1 MSQSYEI
8 DMCHGPLFG
17 KIIRFSIPLMLSGIL
32 QLLFN
37 AADIIVVG
45 RFVGSTALAAVG
57 STSSLINLLINLFI
71 GVSVGANVLVARFH
85 GAGRDDEVNETVHTA
100 ITLSMVSGIF
110 LLILGVTVTRTLL
123 IWMGSPDDVLDQS
136 SLYLKIYFLAMP
148 ATLLY
153 NFGSSILRAV
163 GDTKRPLFYLVTAG
177 IINVFFNLFFVIVCH
192 LGVAGVGLATVIA
205 EYISAALIIR
215 CLMRSQGCC
224 HLDLHQLGIV
234 KGKLRQIMQIG
245 LPAGMQGVVFSLSN
259 VLIQSSIN
267 SFGST
272 AMAGNTASMNIEN
285 FIYISMNTFQQT
297 AMSFTSQNYGA
308 GEEKRI
314 HKVLFICQGLVISVG
329 LIFGVG
335 AWLAGD
341 TLLSIY
347 LFIGSQCDSVWK
359 GPNGC
364 NLYGLLFMR
373 HYGYNGGCTSR
384 CRLFADANDC
394 FSDRCLRPADCV
406 DFYCVSDSQ
415 KSMDV
420 VYFLSNYLDYYRWC
434 SYSLLYSC
442 QKKAITDGKES
453 VKIQK

>member
-1 MSQSYEI
+1 
-8 DMCHGPLFG
+8 MCNGTIMDKLISFAL
-17 KIIRFSIPLMLSGIL
+17 PLMVSGIL
-32 QLLFN
+32 QLMFN
-37 AADIIVVG
+37 AVDIIVVG
-45 RFVGSTALAAVG
+45 RFSGSQALAAVG
-57 STSSLINLLINLFI
+57 STTALINVFTNLFI
-71 GVSVGANVLVARFH
+71 GVSLGANVLAARFYA
-85 GAGRDDEVNETVHTA
+85 AGKDKEMSHTVHTA
-100 ITLSMVSGIF
+100 ITLALVSGVVMAVFGLVFSRWALEI
-110 LLILGVTVTRTLL
+110 
-123 IWMGSPDDVLDQS
+123 MGTPADVIDQS
-136 SLYLKIYFLAMP
+136 TLYMRIYFLGMP
-148 ATLLY
+148 FFLVY
-153 NFGSSILRAV
+153 NYGAAILRAV

-177 IINVFFNLFFVIVCH
+177 VINVCFNLFFVIVCH

-341 TLLSIY
+341 KLLSIY
-347 LFIGSQCDSVWK
+347 SSDLNVIQFGKNRMAVI
-359 GPNGC
+359 
-364 NLYGLLFMR
+364 
-373 HYGYNGGCTSR
+373 CTT
-384 CRLFADANDC
+384 
-394 FSDRCLRPADCV
+394 
-406 DFYCVSDSQ
+406 
-415 KSMDV
+415 
-420 VYFLSNYLDYYRWC
+420 YFLCGIMDTMVGALRGVG
-434 SYSLLYSC
+434 YSLLPMIVSLIGACGLRIVWIFTAFQIHRSLWMLYISYP
-442 QKKAITDGKES
+442 ITWIITGGVHILCYVLVRRKQLQAE
-453 VKIQK
+453 KNR

>member
-71 GVSVGANVLVARFH
+71 GFSVGANVLVARFH

-100 ITLSMVSGIF
+100 ITLSMISGIF

-177 IINVFFNLFFVIVCH
+177 IINVCFNLFFVIVCH

-205 EYISAALIIR
+205 E
-215 CLMRSQGCC
+215 
-224 HLDLHQLGIV
+224 
-234 KGKLRQIMQIG
+234 QIG

-347 LFIGSQCDSVWK
+347 SSD
-359 GPNGC
+359 PNVIQFGKDR
-364 NLYGLLFMR
+364 MAVI
-373 HYGYNGGCTSR
+373 CT
-384 CRLFADANDC
+384 A
-394 FSDRCLRPADCV
+394 
-406 DFYCVSDSQ
+406 
-415 KSMDV
+415 
-420 VYFLSNYLDYYRWC
+420 YFLCGIMDTMVGALRGVG
-434 SYSLLYSC
+434 YSLMPMIVSLIGACGLRIVWIFTAFQIHRSLWMLYISYP
-442 QKKAITDGKES
+442 ITWIITGGVHILCYILVRRKQLQT
-453 VKIQK
+453 VKNR

>member
-71 GVSVGANVLVARFH
+71 GFSVGANVLVARFH
-85 GAGRDDEVNETVHTA
+85 GAGRDNEVNETVHTA
-100 ITLSMVSGIF
+100 ITLSMISGIF
-110 LLILGVTVTRTLL
+110 LLIFGVTVTRTLL

-177 IINVFFNLFFVIVCH
+177 VINVCFNLFFVIVCH

-205 EYISAALIIR
+205 EYISAVLIIR

-259 VLIQSSIN
+259 VLIQSSVN
-267 SFGST
+267 SFGSI
-272 AMAGNTASMNIEN
+272 AMAGNTAGANIEG
-285 FIYISMNTFQQT
+285 FVYVAMNTFHQS
-297 AMSFTSQNYGA
+297 ALSFTSQNYGA
-308 GEEKRI
+308 HQFKRI
-314 HKVLFICQGLVISVG
+314 ARVVWISLGLVTATG
-329 LIFGVG
+329 LLLGNG
-335 AWLAGD
+335 AYLAGP
-341 TLLSIY
+341 LLLQIY
-347 LFIGSQCDSVWK
+347 SEDANVIA
-359 GPNGC
+359 
-364 NLYGLLFMR
+364 YGLLRMSII
-373 HYGYNGGCTSR
+373 CTTYFLCGLMDVMSG
-384 CRLFADANDC
+384 
-394 FSDRCLRPADCV
+394 CLRGLGHSVIAMV
-406 DFYCVSDSQ
+406 VSMLGACGLRIIWIYTIFAANRSLPVLYW
-415 KSMDV
+415 SYPV
-420 VYFLSNYLDYYRWC
+420 SWGLTFLVHVICFVTVLRAI
-434 SYSLLYSC
+434 
-442 QKKAITDGKES
+442 KRKAAQNAVNS
-453 VKIQK
+453 

>member
-71 GVSVGANVLVARFH
+71 GFSVGANVLVARFH

-100 ITLSMVSGIF
+100 ITLSMISGIF
-110 LLILGVTVTRTLL
+110 LLILGVTVTR
-123 IWMGSPDDVLDQS
+123 
-136 SLYLKIYFLAMP
+136 
-148 ATLLY
+148 
-153 NFGSSILRAV
+153 SSILRAV

-177 IINVFFNLFFVIVCH
+177 IINVCFNLFFVIVCH

-347 LFIGSQCDSVWK
+347 SSD
-359 GPNGC
+359 PNVIQFGKDR
-364 NLYGLLFMR
+364 MAVI
-373 HYGYNGGCTSR
+373 CT
-384 CRLFADANDC
+384 A
-394 FSDRCLRPADCV
+394 
-406 DFYCVSDSQ
+406 
-415 KSMDV
+415 
-420 VYFLSNYLDYYRWC
+420 YFLCGIMDTMVGALRGVG
-434 SYSLLYSC
+434 YSLMPMIVSLIGACGLRIVWIFTAFQIHRSLWMLYISYP
-442 QKKAITDGKES
+442 ITWIITGGVHILCYILVRRKQLQT
-453 VKIQK
+453 VKNR

>member
-71 GVSVGANVLVARFH
+71 GFSVGANVLVARFH

-177 IINVFFNLFFVIVCH
+177 VINVCFNLFFVIVCH

-205 EYISAALIIR
+205 EYISAVLIIR

-234 KGKLRQIMQIG
+234 KNKLRQIMQIG

-272 AMAGNTASMNIEN
+272 AMAGNTASMNIDN

-347 LFIGSQCDSVWK
+347 SSDPNVIQFGKDRMSVI
-359 GPNGC
+359 
-364 NLYGLLFMR
+364 
-373 HYGYNGGCTSR
+373 CTT
-384 CRLFADANDC
+384 
-394 FSDRCLRPADCV
+394 
-406 DFYCVSDSQ
+406 
-415 KSMDV
+415 
-420 VYFLSNYLDYYRWC
+420 YFLCGIMDTMVGALRGVG
-434 SYSLLYSC
+434 YSLLPMIVSLIGACGLRIVWIFTAFQVHRSLWMLYISYPITWIITGGVHIFC
-442 QKKAITDGKES
+442 YILVRKKQLQA
-453 VKIQK
+453 VKNR